1 MSPSREKQEVSAVT
15 ELRYKWSLTDLIQVH
30 HYSIDSVSSLSIL
43 GMNSWISPEQMIV
56 DLIKQL
62 KGTTLSDAL

>member
-1 MSPSREKQEVSAVT
+1 MSPSREKQEVSAVAK
-15 ELRYKWSLTDLIQVH
+15 LRYKWRLTDLIQVH
-30 HYSIDSVSSLSIL
+30 HYGIDSASSLSIL